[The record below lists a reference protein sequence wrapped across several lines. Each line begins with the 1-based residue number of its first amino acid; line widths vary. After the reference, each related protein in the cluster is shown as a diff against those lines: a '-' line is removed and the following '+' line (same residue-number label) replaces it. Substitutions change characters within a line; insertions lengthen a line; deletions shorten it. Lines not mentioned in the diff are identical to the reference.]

1 MRKSGVRR
9 KPAAAFLSVRH
20 AVLLAF
26 AAASL
31 TVSAAEPKPNIL
43 LIVSDDHGY
52 ADTGFQ
58 GCKDIPTPHLDRLA
72 PRGFALHAAA
82 T

>member
-1 MRKSGVRR
+1 MTKSGVRR
-9 KPAAAFLSVRH
+9 KPAAAWRSMHR
-20 AVLLAF
+20 AVQLAF

-31 TVSAAEPKPNIL
+31 TVFAAEPKPNIL

-72 PRGFALHAAA
+72 REGLRLSLIHI
-82 T
+82 